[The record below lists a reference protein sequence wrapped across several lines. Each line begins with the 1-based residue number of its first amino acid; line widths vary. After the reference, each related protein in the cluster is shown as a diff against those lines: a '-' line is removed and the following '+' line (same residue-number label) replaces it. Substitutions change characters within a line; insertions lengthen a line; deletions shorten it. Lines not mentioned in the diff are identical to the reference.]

1 MPDLGE
7 LVRRSAEGDE
17 TSLIALIEKFQPLL
31 KSYTHKLDYEDAYN
45 DLLLSLIKLLKQYK
59 VAEMRSFKEEF
70 FLSYISKSV
79 KHSFIALSKKQG
91 KRRNLATVSLSD
103 YDDEYSSVWDK
114 LLNQNDEYRQV
125 DYDFLFKILTKYE
138 AEIIIYIFYFMY
150 TVKEVAALYGVSMP
164 AITQAKKNAMKKLKH
179 YYENAK
185 Q

>member
-1 MPDLGE
+1 MWYGNATDL
-7 LVRRSAEGDE
+7 
-17 TSLIALIEKFQPLL
+17 
-31 KSYTHKLDYEDAYN
+31 
-45 DLLLSLIKLLKQYK
+45 
-59 VAEMRSFKEEF
+59 
-70 FLSYISKSV
+70 
-79 KHSFIALSKKQG
+79 
-91 KRRNLATVSLSD
+91 LSD